1 MNHIVI
7 VQRIHSSNQVGELI
21 ASSSKKKGGASIADC
36 FIHCILILKHC
47 GVCRNVLSEQRNTD
61 TVQFLEDI
69 HIVSVKSEVKELL
82 CILGRDVTDR
92 VRITASELDTDGS
105 PVGTFTF
112 FPEEDEEVTEKC
124 SQ

>member
-1 MNHIVI
+1 MEMTNMNHIVI

-69 HIVSVKSEVKELL
+69 HIVDEIAALKQRFYGFGGHVNSFAIHNEAAK
-82 CILGRDVTDR
+82 
-92 VRITASELDTDGS
+92 
-105 PVGTFTF
+105 
-112 FPEEDEEVTEKC
+112 FPFCE
-124 SQ
+124 S